1 MDTNIAIIE
10 NIKYENDYVVFK
22 GYALNRLI
30 DSDDNIE
37 KQLIIKNKNKD
48 VYCKKIKNTLR
59 TDITYIICQDLKI

>member
-37 KQLIIKNKNKD
+37 KQLIKRIDFSVIKSF
-48 VYCKKIKNTLR
+48 
-59 TDITYIICQDLKI
+59 